1 MIGLHH
7 TSRHTSERSTGRK
20 MKELM
25 RLMYSTLMV
34 IAAPAVAQLPSNSVP
49 TFISDE
55 RVLIGKYHYEESND
69 GFKMDVHLNA
79 DHTALY
85 RIRTG
90 EDQADFINLTGF
102 WTLDNPY
109 IHIHNK
115 PGRSA

>member
-1 MIGLHH
+1 
-7 TSRHTSERSTGRK
+7 
-20 MKELM
+20 
-25 RLMYSTLMV
+25 MYSTLMV